1 MVQFASRMDL
11 LKGSE
16 IRELLKLTAQ
26 PDILSFAGG
35 MPAPELFPVEQ
46 MMQASEA
53 VLKEHGREA
62 LQYSTTEGFPRLREQ
77 IAERMLA
84 KNNIHTDKDHIL
96 VTSGSQQGL
105 DFSARVFLNPGD
117 VVLLESPSYLG
128 AVNAFKACEPKF
140 IEVPTDDG
148 GMIMDELEKILATTE
163 RVKMIYVI
171 PDFQNPT
178 GRTWDLDRRHK
189 FMEIINRYEIPVIED
204 NPYGELRFEGEY
216 MPALKSLD
224 TKGLVIYLGTF
235 SKILAPGYRLG
246 WVCAEDEILAKY
258 NFMEQA
264 ASLQASTIGQM
275 ETSKWI
281 DMFDLDA
288 HVNTIRECYRK
299 RRAVMLE
306 TLAKELPEPCT
317 FTRPDGGLFAWVVL
331 PEFMDIV
338 NKYEIPVVED
348 NPYGE
353 LRFEG
358 EYMPALKSLDTKG
371 LVIYLGTFSKIL
383 APGYR
388 LGWVCADD
396 AILAKYN
403 FMEQAASLQASTVG
417 QMETSKWI
425 DMFDLD
431 KHVDTIRECYKK
443 RRAVMLETLA
453 TELPEPCTFTRP
465 EGGLFAWV
473 VLPEYM
479 DAKELQMK
487 CLAKKVAFVPGGS
500 FFPNGGHENTLRLN
514 YSCMPEDKIIE
525 GITALCQTIRE
536 NLK

>member
-1 MVQFASRMDL
+1 MEEKKNILTYQGLRKYEDELHDL
-11 LKGSE
+11 KVVKRQE
-16 IRELLKLTAQ
+16 VAQ
-26 PDILSFAGG
+26 KIK
-35 MPAPELFPVEQ
+35 
-46 MMQASEA
+46 EA
-53 VLKEHGREA
+53 
-62 LQYSTTEGFPRLREQ
+62 REQ
-77 IAERMLA
+77 GDLSENAEYDAA
-84 KNNIHTDKDHIL
+84 KDEQRDIE
-96 VTSGSQQGL
+96 
-105 DFSARVFLNPGD
+105 AR
-117 VVLLESPSYLG
+117 
-128 AVNAFKACEPKF
+128 
-140 IEVPTDDG
+140 IE
-148 GMIMDELEKILATTE
+148 ELEKILATTE

-178 GRTWDLDRRHK
+178 GRTWDLERRHQ
-189 FMEIINRYEIPVIED
+189 FMDIINKYEIPVVED

-246 WVCAEDEILAKY
+246 WVCPEDEILAKY

-317 FTRPDGGLFAWVVL
+317 FTRP
-331 PEFMDIV
+331 
-338 NKYEIPVVED
+338 
-348 NPYGE
+348 
-353 LRFEG
+353 
-358 EYMPALKSLDTKG
+358 
-371 LVIYLGTFSKIL
+371 
-383 APGYR
+383 
-388 LGWVCADD
+388 
-396 AILAKYN
+396 
-403 FMEQAASLQASTVG
+403 
-417 QMETSKWI
+417 
-425 DMFDLD
+425 
-431 KHVDTIRECYKK
+431 
-443 RRAVMLETLA
+443 
-453 TELPEPCTFTRP
+453 

-479 DAKELQMK
+479 DAKDLQMK

-500 FFPNGGHENTLRLN
+500 FFPNGGHDNTLRLN
-514 YSCMPEDKIIE
+514 YSCMPEEKIVQ